1 LIEVARAG
9 GRLVAYLVSDGYD
22 MSSRRI
28 LVVDDDAS
36 LRRVTQVQLEDEGY
50 TVMVAAS
57 GEEAKIILA
66 RKPQDLV
73 ITDLSM
79 PGISGV
85 DLLKHVRAEY
95 PDTIVVLITAFGT
108 VETAVQAM
116 KLGAYDYITKP
127 VNPDSLRMVVTRA
140 LEHLSLQEEVQTL
153 RRALDQRPGFENI
166 VGRSDALAYAL
177 DMAARAAQ
185 SDVTVL
191 INGETGTGKE
201 LVARGIHCSSR
212 RKGKPFV
219 TINCGAIPKDLLE
232 SELFGHVKGA
242 FTGAATHKKGKIE
255 SAEGGTL
262 FLDEIGELPLELQV
276 KLLRLIQ
283 EHEIEKVGE
292 TGRIKIAVRII
303 AATHRNLL
311 AMVADGSF
319 REDLY
324 YRLNVVPIELP
335 PLRERAED
343 IPELVQHFF
352 EAVRN
357 KQGRPN
363 LKMPIAL
370 LPYFS
375 AYHWPGNVR
384 ELENAI
390 ERLVVLASSDAIAF
404 EDLPEALRKRRPALD
419 TLQMELPAH
428 GISLEAVEKE
438 LIAQALGRFH
448 GNQTQAARYLDL
460 SRKTLIYRMEKYGLR
475 GEPDAGEDSQV
486 G

>member
-1 LIEVARAG
+1 VK
-9 GRLVAYLVSDGYD
+9 D
-22 MSSRRI
+22 MSSRRV

-36 LRRVTQVQLEDEGY
+36 LRRVTQVQLDDEGY
-50 TVMVAAS
+50 VVAVAAS
-57 GEEAKIILA
+57 GEEAKAILA

-85 DLLKHVRAEY
+85 ELLKHIRAEY
-95 PDTIVVLITAFGT
+95 PDTVVILITAFGT

-116 KLGAYDYITKP
+116 KAGAYDYITKP

-140 LEHLSLQEEVQTL
+140 LEHLALREEVQTL
-153 RRALDQRPGFENI
+153 RRALDQRPGFQNI
-166 VGRSDALAYAL
+166 IGHSDALAYAL

-191 INGETGTGKE
+191 IHGETGTGKE
-201 LVARGIHCSSR
+201 LVARGIHSSSN
-212 RKGKPFV
+212 RKGRPFV
-219 TINCGAIPKDLLE
+219 TINCGAIPTDLLE
-232 SELFGHVKGA
+232 SELFGHIKGA

-255 SAEGGTL
+255 SAEGGTV

-292 TGRIKIAVRII
+292 TGPTKVDVRII

-324 YRLNVVPIELP
+324 YRLNVVPIGLP

-343 IPELVQHFF
+343 IPEFVEHFF
-352 EAVRN
+352 QMARD
-357 KQGRPN
+357 KQGRPK
-363 LKMPIAL
+363 LKLPVAL
-370 LPYFS
+370 LPYF
-375 AYHWPGNVR
+375 ATYRWPGNIR
-384 ELENAI
+384 ELENVI
-390 ERLVVLASSDAIAF
+390 DRLVVLASGDEITF
-404 EDLPEALRKRRPALD
+404 EDLPEALRKQRPALD
-419 TLQMELPAH
+419 TIQMELPVQ
-428 GISLEAVEKE
+428 GISLETVEKE
-438 LIAQALGRFH
+438 LIAQALARFH

-475 GEPDAGEDSQV
+475 GEPDSAEDSPT